1 VWGWGF
7 GIFNDGCER
16 IGGRTGLV
24 NLPKPDNCLLFIE
37 QLKVNQYKVYNIGN
51 IENMVRY
58 KRGKGHV
65 LSVER
70 HP

>member
-1 VWGWGF
+1 MKGGP
-7 GIFNDGCER
+7 NER
-16 IGGRTGLV
+16 IDGGTGLV
-24 NLPKPDNCLLFIE
+24 NLSKPDNCLLFIE

-51 IENMVRY
+51 IENMVSY

>member
-1 VWGWGF
+1 LTCLHGYV
-7 GIFNDGCER
+7 ILDER
-16 IGGRTGLV
+16 IDGRTGLI

-51 IENMVRY
+51 IENMISY
-58 KRGKGHV
+58 KIGKGHV

>member
-1 VWGWGF
+1 
-7 GIFNDGCER
+7 
-16 IGGRTGLV
+16 LV

-37 QLKVNQYKVYNIGN
+37 QLKVNQYKVYNIEN
-51 IENMVRY
+51 IENMVSY